1 MIQGGFFPHGRDDIL
16 NTAIGRPKHLGRVRV
31 AGSGMTINQ
40 YYGKASHGSNSS
52 SISISQQHLADI
64 IGSLKEEWRNEI
76 IINLKEEVRNEIE
89 EENKQS
95 LEKLK
100 QELKEAIKIEFSQME
115 SQYLP
120 LIEVDIQ
127 ALGACVSTKG
137 SNTETAVNPL
147 GEEHD
152 GRVISTMG
160 LYVQ

>member
-1 MIQGGFFPHGRDDIL
+1 M
-16 NTAIGRPKHLGRVRV
+16 VE
-31 AGSGMTINQ
+31 
-40 YYGKASHGSNSS
+40 
-52 SISISQQHLADI
+52 I

-120 LIEVDIQ
+120 LIEVDI
-127 ALGACVSTKG
+127 
-137 SNTETAVNPL
+137 
-147 GEEHD
+147 
-152 GRVISTMG
+152 
-160 LYVQ
+160 